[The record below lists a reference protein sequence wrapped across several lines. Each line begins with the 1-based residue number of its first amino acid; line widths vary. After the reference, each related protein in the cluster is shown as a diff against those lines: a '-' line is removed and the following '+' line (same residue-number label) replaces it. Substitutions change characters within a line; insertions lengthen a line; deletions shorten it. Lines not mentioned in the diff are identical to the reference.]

1 MIYFVWDY
9 SQMKNQKTTFAII
22 AIVAAIGLA
31 TTVDTNNLAFAKI
44 TSETTDT
51 SCTNGGGN
59 QPGGQQPTCTG
70 GGLTQNTET
79 TNVNPSGQAPPG
91 QNK

>member
-1 MIYFVWDY
+1 MN
-9 SQMKNQKTTFAII
+9 NQKTLFAIV

-31 TTVDTNNLAFAKI
+31 ATVATSNLAYAKI
-44 TSETTDT
+44 SSQTTDT

-79 TNVNPSGQAPPG
+79 TNVNPSGSAPPG

>member
-1 MIYFVWDY
+1 VD
-9 SQMKNQKTTFAII
+9 S
-22 AIVAAIGLA
+22 GLESESIEP
-31 TTVDTNNLAFAKI
+31 TPHTSNLAYAKI

-59 QPGGQQPTCTG
+59 EQGGQQPICTG
-70 GGLTQNTET
+70 SGLTQNTET
-79 TNVNPSGQAPPG
+79 ANVNPAGSAPPG